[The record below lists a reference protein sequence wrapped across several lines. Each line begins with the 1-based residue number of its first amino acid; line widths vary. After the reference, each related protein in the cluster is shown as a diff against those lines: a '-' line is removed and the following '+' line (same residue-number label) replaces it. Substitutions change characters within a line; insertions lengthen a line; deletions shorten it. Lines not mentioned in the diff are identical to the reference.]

1 MTKMND
7 DYRQGFKDGWLAG
20 LEEGKKELK
29 ISKDLEKYLQKP
41 LTFPQYDPRETCP
54 KCGVKING
62 AMGYVCSSINC
73 PTFYQATC

>member
-1 MTKMND
+1 MKMND

-41 LTFPQYDPRETCP
+41 LTFPQYDQRETCP
-54 KCGVKING
+54 KCGVKISG
-62 AMGYVCSSINC
+62 AMGYVCSSHNC
-73 PTFYQATC
+73 PTFVQVTC